1 MKTDLEKLART
12 ILFPFDSEDRKQDIS
27 EMKPTAEERLTA
39 EEYFVRQ
46 YPVYTIRGEH
56 IPNEITLFKEELFRM
71 MQEFAA
77 QEIEAEIEKRMPSKE
92 IIKDIAKEHSHYNH
106 QGFYVFDDKFDEF
119 AQVILLEFRNRM
131 KGDNK

>member
-71 MQEFAA
+71 MQDFAT
-77 QEIEAEIEKRMPSKE
+77 QEVEVEIEKIMPSEGEANKLSKMAFDNMKAIE
-92 IIKDIAKEHSHYNH
+92 GFMYCYNW
-106 QGFYVFDDKFDEF
+106 
-119 AQVILLEFRNRM
+119 FRSRM
-131 KGDNK
+131 KGGRQ